1 VTVVAHDPPLEQV
14 GRPAAPR
21 RRTRLRLILVG
32 VVLAGA
38 LVFLLVEGLG
48 NALNYFD
55 TVHQALAHKS
65 SLGTTTF
72 RLEGVVVKGSI
83 RPTELG
89 TDFVIAE
96 GDQRVPVHNTGSPP
110 GLFQADIPVVVVG
123 HFSASSSDTF
133 VSNQIMVKHS
143 TDYIAAHPNRVRAP
157 NGTVR

>member
-1 VTVVAHDPPLEQV
+1 VTVVERDAPPA
-14 GRPAAPR
+14 GPRPPEAPR
-21 RRTRLRLILVG
+21 RRTRLRLIVVG

-72 RLEGVVVKGSI
+72 RLEGLVVKGSI
-83 RPTELG
+83 RPTALG
-89 TDFVIAE
+89 TDFVVSE
-96 GDQRVPVHNTGSPP
+96 GDQRVPVRNTGSPP
-110 GLFQADIPVVVVG
+110 GLFQANIPVVVVG
-123 HFSASSSDTF
+123 HFAAASSDTF

-143 TDYIAAHPNRVRAP
+143 ANYIAAHPGRVRAP